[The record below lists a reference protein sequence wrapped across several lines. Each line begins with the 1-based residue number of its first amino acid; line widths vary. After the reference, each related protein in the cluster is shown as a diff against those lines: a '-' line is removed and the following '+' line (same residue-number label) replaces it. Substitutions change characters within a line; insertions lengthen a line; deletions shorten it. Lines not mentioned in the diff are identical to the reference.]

1 MTVETRALAGHV
13 TRMASDKG
21 SAFSDDISLLACWV
35 EQGLVLIVFRSNL
48 MRDARRALGIVYDPA
63 NLEKRID
70 VEELAFEIYEYEM
83 VEPHLYT
90 TTYSSQH
97 DAIHWRVVGSSEVP
111 ARFEQLLTKAATE
124 ESAEEYLR
132 RLAPA
137 RLAGT
142 AVLSGPSFAR
152 CSAQFSRESTE
163 HGSFSPLPEA
173 GLKTRFSYV
182 ASAVDASVDGTPV
195 SLRPFPFSTGTDSVS
210 VPLIASGDGCQ
221 VGRANTFGKFVV
233 GQRGGC
239 SFEQKYDVARREGA
253 AGLVITSDER
263 LTDARWQSPRI
274 DLTEIP
280 ILVCDEPESIRLL
293 VHGRAL
299 SVSFHGQ
306 VISSPIG

>member
-1 MTVETRALAGHV
+1 MAVETRGLAGHL
-13 TRMASDKG
+13 TRIASDAG

-35 EQGLVLIVFRSNL
+35 EHGLIFIVFRSNL
-48 MRDARRALGIVYDPA
+48 MWDARQALGIVYDPA
-63 NLEKRID
+63 NLAKPID

-90 TTYSSQH
+90 TAFSTEH
-97 DAIHWRVVGSSEVP
+97 DAIHWRVVGSSEMP
-111 ARFEQLLTKAATE
+111 ARLERLLTRAATE
-124 ESAEEYLR
+124 GSTEEHLR
-132 RLAPA
+132 RLAA
-137 RLAGT
+137 ASIAGT
-142 AVLSGPSFAR
+142 TVLSGPSFTG
-152 CSAQFSRESTE
+152 SDAQPGRNSIE
-163 HGSFSPLPEA
+163 HGSLSPLPEA

-210 VPLIASGDGCQ
+210 VPLTVSGDGCQ
-221 VGRANTFGKFVV
+221 AGRADTGGTFVV
-233 GQRGGC
+233 GYRGGC

-280 ILVCDEPESIRLL
+280 VLVCDEPESIRLL
-293 VHGRAL
+293 VDGRAL

-306 VISSPIG
+306 VNSSPI

>member
-1 MTVETRALAGHV
+1 MTVETHGLAGHL
-13 TRMASDKG
+13 TRIASDAG

-35 EQGLVLIVFRSNL
+35 EQGLIFVVFRSNL
-48 MRDARRALGIVYDPA
+48 MWDARRALGIVYDPA
-63 NLEKRID
+63 NLAKPID

-90 TTYSSQH
+90 TAFSTEH

-111 ARFEQLLTKAATE
+111 DRFEQLLTKAATE

-132 RLAPA
+132 RLASA
-137 RLAGT
+137 SIAGT
-142 AVLSGPSFAR
+142 AVLSGPSFTG
-152 CSAQFSRESTE
+152 SDAQPNRDSTE
-163 HGSFSPLPEA
+163 HGSFSPVP
-173 GLKTRFSYV
+173 GPGQKTRFSYV
-182 ASAVDASVDGTPV
+182 ASAVYASVDGMPV
-195 SLRPFPFSTGTDSVS
+195 SLRPFSFSTGTDSVS

-221 VGRANTFGKFVV
+221 LGRANAFGRFVV
-233 GQRGGC
+233 SYRGGC

-274 DLTEIP
+274 DMTEIP
-280 ILVCDEPESIRLL
+280 VLVCDEPESIRLL
-293 VHGRAL
+293 VNGRAL

-306 VISSPIG
+306 VNSSAID